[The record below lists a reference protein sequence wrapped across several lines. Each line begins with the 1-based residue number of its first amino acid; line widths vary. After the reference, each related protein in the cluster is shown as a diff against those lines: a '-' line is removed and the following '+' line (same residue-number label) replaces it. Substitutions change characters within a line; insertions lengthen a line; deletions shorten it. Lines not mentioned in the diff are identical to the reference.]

1 MDALKK
7 INTILQHFG
16 NSIGLTDLI
25 LEDNKVSLSFDDAL
39 IVNITYQAKQELLTF
54 EAQITLS
61 ETLDDPLL
69 RALLAFNYH
78 WADHKLFFGLN
89 LETQHLCLYQYIS
102 ISKIEIEQF
111 DIILAEIVSQAEK
124 WAELLNL
131 DNEAELLDHAHHT
144 AHLNG
149 IRV

>member
-1 MDALKK
+1 MDALKI
-7 INTILQHFG
+7 INAILRNFG

-25 LEDNKVSLSFDDAL
+25 LKDNKVSLSFDDAL
-39 IVNITYQAKQELLTF
+39 IVNMKYQAEQELLTF
-54 EAQITLS
+54 EAQISVS

-78 WADHKLFFGLN
+78 WAEHQLFFGLN
-89 LETQHLCLYQYIS
+89 LDTQHLCLYQHVDIS
-102 ISKIEIEQF
+102 QIDYDQF
-111 DIILAEIVSQAEK
+111 EMVLAEIVSQAEK

-131 DNEAELLDHAHHT
+131 EDETALLEQQPHST
-144 AHLNG
+144 NISG